1 MFIQNLLVHP
11 DHRRKGTGIALL
23 SAVLNRYPNI
33 RRIELAADDTPELRA
48 LYTAARLRNLSDLG
62 CTGRMRA

>member
-11 DHRRKGTGIALL
+11 DHRRKGVGSALL
-23 SAVLNRYPNI
+23 SAVLNRYPNV
-33 RRIELAADDTPELRA
+33 RRIELAADNTPELRA
-48 LYTAARLRNLSDLG
+48 FYTAAHLQSMSSLG